1 MVRYV
6 ARYADPELYELVS
19 HLRSEL
25 SEQNKEMRALQAKNE
40 MLKDEIERLQ
50 AEVDLMRRMD
60 EPTLIALQQK
70 DAEIE
75 RLRGNQD
82 VIVQNAALTGEV
94 MLLKAEIKQLRTE
107 LNRTRDAVDSIA
119 DERDIFKRT
128 LDKRDLE
135 VERLQQDVKYYRELL
150 KAAKGS

>member
-1 MVRYV
+1 MIL
-6 ARYADPELYELVS
+6 PIE
-19 HLRSEL
+19 
-25 SEQNKEMRALQAKNE
+25 KEYYTYLKNE
-40 MLKDEIERLQ
+40 VERLR

-119 DERDIFKRT
+119 DERDIFKHT

-150 KAAKGS
+150 RAAKVPEWITIFRKTIV